1 MSSTPVPHACRAFLD
16 DFSAF
21 IDGEL
26 PAGRRGRYQA
36 HVDCCQSCLAH
47 LAAYRRGI
55 TVLRSVEEAAP
66 VDFWTRLERRLW
78 VGPQLSVVDGEAG
91 SPRRRRA
98 TSWPRP
104 AVSLAAAAVLGLF
117 MIVRG
122 LGPGSTPGDVGPRTV
137 NASVAMTVPEVP
149 RTAGP
154 DALAPAP
161 ASTGSTRSTPRPSRR
176 VQEGVPPVAD
186 PAAAALAHAETG
198 SSIER
203 ELHQLQRSALR
214 QGLGRAAESRL
225 AADGWVQ
232 PVRLG
237 NEGSRVSIVPAM
249 LLRPAA
255 AVTPAP
261 WNVDRA
267 VNLP

>member
-1 MSSTPVPHACRAFLD
+1 MSSNPVPHDCRAFLD

-26 PAGRRGRYQA
+26 PAARRGEYQA
-36 HVDCCQSCLAH
+36 HVDCCQTCLAH

-66 VDFWTRLERRLW
+66 VDFWTRLEQRLW
-78 VGPQLSVVDGEAG
+78 VGPALSVVDGKAAAP
-91 SPRRRRA
+91 SRRRG
-98 TSWPRP
+98 TSWPGP

-137 NASVAMTVPEVP
+137 SASVAMTVPEVP
-149 RTAGP
+149 SAGP
-154 DALAPAP
+154 AALAPATV
-161 ASTGSTRSTPRPSRR
+161 SRSTRSAPRRSGGSPE
-176 VQEGVPPVAD
+176 VVAPGAD
-186 PAAAALAHAETG
+186 PAALALARAETG
-198 SSIER
+198 TSVER
-203 ELHQLQRSALR
+203 ELLQLQRSALR
-214 QGLGRAAESRL
+214 QGLGRSARDGF

-237 NEGSRVSIVPAM
+237 NEGSRVSIVPAT

-255 AVTPAP
+255 SVTPAP